1 MRYNLPVS
9 CKWWRDLCPQ
19 QIVGAEHVTTSAIP
33 KKGNWLNIPL
43 IVHLKNQGSLLAVPF
58 HSILRLETNLLKV
71 DPGYSRCTTLSQLV
85 ALSQYGSDFLAILCV
100 FMSDHR
106 GNKKRTE
113 ITVSPCEVSP
123 YFGGPMWLGFFMGWN
138 SINLRQNHNPSKF
151 ETKFQV
157 PISANSIRSYRKN
170 PDSTFEFQKFRW
182 GGMMI
187 TRPTTAWARCHWS
200 QKRVHLCHIQLRL
213 VTWIK
218 E

>member
-58 HSILRLETNLLKV
+58 HSILRLEANLLKI
-71 DPGYSRCTTLSQLV
+71 DPGYSRCATLSQLV

-106 GNKKRTE
+106 GTRNKKKNGNFSFALWGFPIFWRSH
-113 ITVSPCEVSP
+113 VARVFYGVKLHKSPAES
-123 YFGGPMWLGFFMGWN
+123 
-138 SINLRQNHNPSKF
+138 
-151 ETKFQV
+151 
-157 PISANSIRSYRKN
+157 
-170 PDSTFEFQKFRW
+170 
-182 GGMMI
+182 
-187 TRPTTAWARCHWS
+187 
-200 QKRVHLCHIQLRL
+200 
-213 VTWIK
+213 
-218 E
+218 